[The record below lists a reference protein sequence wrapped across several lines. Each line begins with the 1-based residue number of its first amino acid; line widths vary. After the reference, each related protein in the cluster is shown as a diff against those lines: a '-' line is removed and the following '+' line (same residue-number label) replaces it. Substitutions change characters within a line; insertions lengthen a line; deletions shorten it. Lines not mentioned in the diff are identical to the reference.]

1 MDDATCRR
9 LAALN
14 RCFYR
19 RHGEAFA
26 ATRSA
31 PWPGWQRLASHLP
44 PPAAGQ
50 PLRVLDVGC
59 GHGRLATFLAAALPW
74 PVAYV
79 GVDGSPT
86 MVRLARRH
94 LAPLP
99 AVQLQRRELAALR
112 EPALPAG
119 PFQLVALLG
128 VLHHLPGAHVRRR
141 LLAAAATRLAPGGVL
156 ALTVWRFASE
166 PRFAGKVIPW
176 AELNRRLR
184 RPLDLARLEEGD
196 VLLPFGH
203 DPTALRYCHAVSDAE
218 LAEWRAVLPP
228 LTDDYLADGAGG
240 QLNRYLL
247 FRATV

>member
-19 RHGEAFA
+19 RHGQAFA
-26 ATRSA
+26 ATRPA
-31 PWPGWQRLASHLP
+31 PWPGWQRLVDHLP
-44 PPAAGQ
+44 PPATGE
-50 PLRVLDVGC
+50 PFRVLDVGC
-59 GHGRLATFLAAALPW
+59 GHGRLATFLAAALSW
-74 PVAYV
+74 PLAYV

-86 MVRLARRH
+86 MLGLARRH

-99 AVQLQRRELAALR
+99 AVQLQRRELTAPR
-112 EPALPAG
+112 GPVLPAG

-141 LLAAAATRLAPGGVL
+141 LLAAAAARLAPGGVL
-156 ALTVWRFASE
+156 VLTVWRFAQD
-166 PRFAGKVIPW
+166 PRFVDKVVPW

-196 VLLPFGH
+196 LLLPFAGN
-203 DPTALRYCHAVSDAE
+203 PSALRYCHGVSEGE
-218 LAEWRAVLPP
+218 LAGWLAALPP
-228 LTDDYLADGAGG
+228 VVDDYLADGAGG
-240 QLNRYLL
+240 QLNRYLI
-247 FRATV
+247 FRATA